1 METCWVGAIREK
13 SCSSYFKSC
22 SFSFPHILGV
32 NQKFGP
38 NSLNCLPNTAWL
50 CAGKRNLLKGWQ
62 FGRKKKEP
70 LWLSPRRL
78 QMSESSFE
86 QQISA
91 IILLLHVLFL
101 RLFSKPAICLHKK
114 DLNIFSPSSRQIHSV
129 KGGKKHSWAAQLK
142 QHQPVLPVTRSV
154 REVGISEAG
163 WLAGPCAFP
172 KESEANINFCCTDF
186 HRCPRRTLL
195 LKRQKQF
202 CLFCLYFFPSAW
214 FLNILNSVVGTIQD
228 LCFMP
233 KWVIMLLLQL
243 SFTFHWLHLDSISQT
258 HHFLLC

>member
-1 METCWVGAIREK
+1 MTVWGKKKKRSRSDYLLDDFRWASRRLSSK
-13 SCSSYFKSC
+13 SQQLSCCYMSYFC
-22 SFSFPHILGV
+22 GSFP
-32 NQKFGP
+32 
-38 NSLNCLPNTAWL
+38 
-50 CAGKRNLLKGWQ
+50 NLL
-62 FGRKKKEP
+62 FAYTRKI
-70 LWLSPRRL
+70 LT
-78 QMSESSFE
+78 SS
-86 QQISA
+86 
-91 IILLLHVLFL
+91 LHLHVRFIQL
-101 RLFSKPAICLHKK
+101 R
-114 DLNIFSPSSRQIHSV
+114 
-129 KGGKKHSWAAQLK
+129 GGKKHSWAAQLK

-214 FLNILNSVVGTIQD
+214 FLNILNSVLGTIQD